1 MAQTMTISKRIDEH
15 REQRLNHSA
24 ISKDEIAGGRP
35 VTALGGSD
43 NPFNLSK
50 MGYAN
55 PAANNR
61 AIPSEMK
68 SRPRIPRTPDG
79 MSHDDWVHS

>member
-1 MAQTMTISKRIDEH
+1 
-15 REQRLNHSA
+15 
-24 ISKDEIAGGRP
+24 
-35 VTALGGSD
+35 
-43 NPFNLSK
+43 

-55 PAANNR
+55 PVANNR

-79 MSHDDWVHS
+79 MTHEEWIRNQQ